1 MYVLEV
7 VLKLWHPFMPF
18 VTEAIW
24 RECRFQISDFRM
36 LMVENWPEIKTK
48 TQTKTEIEDFEIIK
62 NTITGIRSLR
72 ADYKID
78 PVKKLKVIV
87 SAGKKQKLLEENAE
101 VIKGLARLEEIEI
114 KIKTDK
120 LVGCVGFVV
129 GDVEVFVDLSGVVD
143 FEKEKLRLKSEI
155 ESLEKYVAGLENKL
169 GNESFVKNAPAQVV
183 GTEKNKLAESKEKL
197 NKLNSQLKHLN

>member
-24 RECRFQISDFRM
+24 RECRFQISDLRM

-114 KIKTDK
+114 KIKTEDRK
-120 LVGCVGFVV
+120 SVV
-129 GDVEVFVDLSGVVD
+129 
-143 FEKEKLRLKSEI
+143 
-155 ESLEKYVAGLENKL
+155 
-169 GNESFVKNAPAQVV
+169 
-183 GTEKNKLAESKEKL
+183 
-197 NKLNSQLKHLN
+197 